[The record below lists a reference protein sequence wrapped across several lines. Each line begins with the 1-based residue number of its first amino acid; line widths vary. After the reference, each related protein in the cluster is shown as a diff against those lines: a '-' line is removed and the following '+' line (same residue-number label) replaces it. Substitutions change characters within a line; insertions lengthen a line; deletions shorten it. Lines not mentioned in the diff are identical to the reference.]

1 MLKAGSIRKCYDMSV
16 YFRQIWIFIHNWVLL
31 RLYRYNGNDCTTK
44 LVLTKFRVYSESIFN
59 TAVRWVL
66 LSLWNQRIIKSWKY
80 NKLLMINDN
89 KKLIQSW
96 YFTFK
101 KNGISVIV
109 LPLPLSFF
117 LTVIHPLATTH
128 FLSSAVRWGEK
139 VLLYRLP
146 LTLLNVGKIFIVWE
160 WKIPR
165 NESKWSY
172 IMFE

>member
-16 YFRQIWIFIHNWVLL
+16 YFR
-31 RLYRYNGNDCTTK
+31 RYEYSFTTECCLDCTDIMGTTK

-128 FLSSAVRWGEK
+128 FLSSALRWGEK
-139 VLLYRLP
+139 VLLCRLP